1 MSYTIATVVH
11 IFACFFMVCV
21 VLLQTGKGADVGA
34 VFGGSSQTVFGS
46 SGAGNFLTKM
56 TTGIAVLFMLTSLF
70 LSYGATS
77 KTTESL
83 FDSVVPAQTEQTQA
97 TSGVETREAADA
109 ASQETQTSPQQTAD
123 QPDLADP
130 ASPQATAPVDT
141 QPPPQA
147 AAESSSQ

>member
-70 LSYGATS
+70 LSYGATN

-83 FDSVVPAQTEQTQA
+83 FDSVIPAQTEQTQA
-97 TSGVETREAADA
+97 TSGAETREAAGA

-123 QPDLADP
+123 QPDQPA
-130 ASPQATAPVDT
+130 ASPQATVPVDT